1 MKNALIILNNENMYK
16 IIRFKERQGWLVT
29 YYFSKS
35 SMPHIYLLTIDGL
48 SMLSINSYNY
58 IKSILPLVK
67 ESNVAANYIS

>member
-35 SMPHIYLLTIDGL
+35 SMYATYLSIDGL
-48 SMLSINSYNY
+48 TMLCMKSYLN
-58 IKSILPLVK
+58 VK
-67 ESNVAANYIS
+67 